1 MAQHSPLHDAAEKSR
16 DQYLIDQYN
25 EIARLAGS
33 LAHEIKTPLSVIRM
47 NMELLAEDLQNPR
60 TPQERRALQKVE
72 TVQEQCERLQGLLN
86 DFLRFARIRDLNL
99 LPGNLNEQ
107 ITRVLDFVAPQAQQ
121 QGIEIIRYLDL
132 ELPSIDLDAEL
143 LYSALLNLV
152 VNSIQAMPDGGSLMV
167 QTREFRSGVALRLVD
182 TGCGMSDTTAMRM
195 FDPFYSTK
203 EGGSGLGLPLAKKI
217 IEAHHAII
225 DVQSELGRGTQFTL
239 EFPIPRR
246 IGRSQTTPVAR
257 EETTVGDEKEKHQAG
272 LPEEA

>member
-1 MAQHSPLHDAAEKSR
+1 MDHHSSSHDSREKSR
-16 DQYLIDQYN
+16 DQYLVDQYN

-47 NMELLAEDLQNPR
+47 NMELLAEDLDDPQ
-60 TPQERRALQKVE
+60 TPQQRRAKQKIE

-99 LPGNLNEQ
+99 LPGSLNEQ
-107 ITRVLDFVAPQAQQ
+107 IERVLNFVEPQAQR
-121 QGIEIIRYLDL
+121 QGVEIIRYLDS
-132 ELPSIDLDAEL
+132 ELPSIDLDSEL

-152 VNSIQAMPDGGSLMV
+152 VNAIQAMPDGGSLMV
-167 QTREFRSGVALRLVD
+167 QTREFRSGVLLRLVD
-182 TGCGMSDTTAMRM
+182 TGCGMSDTTALRM

-239 EFPIPRR
+239 EFPLPKR
-246 IGRSQTTPVAR
+246 IGSKKSNSS
-257 EETTVGDEKEKHQAG
+257 EEESAESDG
-272 LPEEA
+272 

>member
-1 MAQHSPLHDAAEKSR
+1 MDPHSSSREHSEPVREKSR
-16 DQYLIDQYN
+16 DQYLVDQYN

-47 NMELLAEDLQNPR
+47 NMELLAEDMEDPQ
-60 TPQERRALQKVE
+60 TPQQRRAKQKIA
-72 TVQEQCERLQGLLN
+72 TVQEQCQRLQGLLD

-107 ITRVLDFVAPQAQQ
+107 IERVLNFVEPQANQ
-121 QGIEIIRYLDL
+121 QGVEIIRYLDS

-152 VNSIQAMPDGGSLMV
+152 VNAIQAMPDGGSLMV
-167 QTREFRSGVALRLVD
+167 QTREFRSGVLLRLVD
-182 TGCGMSDTTAMRM
+182 TGCGMSDTTAIRM

-203 EGGSGLGLPLAKKI
+203 EAGSGLGLPLAKKI

-239 EFPIPRR
+239 EFPLPPR
-246 IGRSQTTPVAR
+246 IGQKPADAS
-257 EETTVGDEKEKHQAG
+257 
-272 LPEEA
+272 EEAAG